1 MSASATALDA
11 DRTYPAPDAS
21 GPPRPPRAG
30 RPKRGRIGRSE
41 ARWGVLFAMPAIL
54 GFLIFTIGPMI
65 ASLVFSLTEWTV
77 GGVPEFIGLGNYAA
91 MGEDPLF
98 WKSLGV
104 TTYYTLAAVPIT
116 LVVGFLIALLVNV
129 GWKWK
134 SLWRTIYYLPT
145 LVPAVASAVLW
156 IWIFNPDY
164 GLFNTVLR
172 AAGLPTSNWIYSEQT
187 SVPSLI
193 IMSTWGFGNAMVIF
207 LAGLQ
212 GVPAQ
217 LYEAV
222 ALDGGGTWVKFRHV
236 TLPFMTPVIFY
247 NLVTGVIGTFQ
258 VFNQAYIMTSG
269 GPNNSTLFYIYYLYT
284 KAFTD
289 SEMGYASALAWVLFL
304 IVLVITAVLFRNAR
318 SWVYYESGGAR

>member
-1 MSASATALDA
+1 M
-11 DRTYPAPDAS
+11 
-21 GPPRPPRAG
+21 GRA
-30 RPKRGRIGRSE
+30 E

-54 GFLIFTIGPMI
+54 GFLIFTIGPMV
-65 ASLVFSLTEWTV
+65 ASFIFSLTDWTV
-77 GGVPEFIGLGNYAA
+77 GATPNFIGLGNYRA
-91 MGEDPLF
+91 MADDPLF

-104 TTYYTLAAVPIT
+104 TTYYTLAAVPIA
-116 LVVGFLIALLVNV
+116 LVVGFVVAMLVNA
-129 GWKWK
+129 GWRRQ
-134 SLWRTIYYLPT
+134 SMWRTVYYLPT

-156 IWIFNPDY
+156 IWIFNPDS
-164 GLFNTVLR
+164 GLFNSVLR
-172 AAGLPTSNWIYSEQT
+172 AFGLPTSNWIYSEST
-187 SVPSLI
+187 AVPSLI

-212 GVPAQ
+212 GVPRH

-222 ALDGGGTWVKFRHV
+222 ALDGGGAWAKFRHV

-284 KAFTD
+284 QAFTD
-289 SEMGYASALAWVLFL
+289 SQMGYASALAWVLFI
-304 IVLVITAVLFRNAR
+304 IVLIITALLFRNAR
-318 SWVYYESGGAR
+318 SWVYYEAGGAR